1 MGGIKLNEGSHAF
14 HPVSVVRNLDHFEV
28 GQSGIWTRPWQLEVR
43 QIVWTMNIH
52 VNCSWIGSLSEAC
65 WVQQPSL
72 EKDGVQK
79 WPLNSWNVSQN
90 KPLNPNLPTSVTLHW
105 VKETKK
111 HCQRHN
117 GPDQRVEIFHQS
129 NCFWVTSKSLPNSRL
144 KIVIQLGFKISILN
158 QNLKIQL

>member
-1 MGGIKLNEGSHAF
+1 MGEIKSNEGSHAF

-52 VNCSWIGSLSEAC
+52 VNCSCIWSLSEAC

-105 VKETKK
+105 VKRRKNIAKGTTDPTRGLRSFTK
-111 HCQRHN
+111 
-117 GPDQRVEIFHQS
+117 
-129 NCFWVTSKSLPNSRL
+129 VTVFS
-144 KIVIQLGFKISILN
+144 
-158 QNLKIQL
+158 NLKIFTKLQSQNRDQTWF